1 MVNPGLN
8 SLPIKGKYNNVMN
21 IKHINEEWSANNKMN
36 ILLIDNTNLFLTERT
51 RTSKKYSCS
60 THQFRQKNQN
70 KCNKYF
76 WNIFNKSEC
85 NKKRQL
91 TMLWS
96 QATSV
101 FLWFFCRPAFG
112 LCFAIYY
119 VLMPPWR
126 LGRSLWQSVLAHPV
140 AGQVLQEKAS
150 QREEVTKNIIS

>member
-1 MVNPGLN
+1 MVNPELN

-36 ILLIDNTNLFLTERT
+36 ILLIDNMNLFLTERT
-51 RTSKKYSCS
+51 RTNKKYSCS

-85 NKKRQL
+85 NKK
-91 TMLWS
+91 TIDHAMIAS
-96 QATSV
+96 HFSV
-101 FLWFFCRPAFG
+101 LWFFCRPAFG
-112 LCFAIYY
+112 LCFAIYH